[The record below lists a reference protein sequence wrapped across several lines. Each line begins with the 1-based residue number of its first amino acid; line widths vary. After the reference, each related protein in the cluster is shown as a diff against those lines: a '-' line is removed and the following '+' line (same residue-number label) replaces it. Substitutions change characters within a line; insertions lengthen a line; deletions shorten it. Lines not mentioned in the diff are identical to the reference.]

1 MAEKSLKTLE
11 EASVPKLNNG
21 DEQTKGPDPAP
32 DALAPSTT
40 RASANVPYSA
50 FTRSRKQ
57 VIVTIVAAAGV
68 ASTLSANIYFPALN
82 AIQEVS
88 TFCEFSGRKDQ
99 GLRMSNTC
107 RRRKSLFSL
116 ILQQDFGTT
125 AEMMNLTISLYMVR
139 IFSNKFFCSSDVQI
153 MMTKSNSHH
162 VSRFSRGS
170 HLHYGD
176 HWQISGVEGQFTCV
190 QW

>member
-1 MAEKSLKTLE
+1 MTEKLLKTIE
-11 EASVPKLNNG
+11 EAPVPELNDD
-21 DEQTKGPDPAP
+21 DEQIKGPDPAP

-57 VIVTIVAAAGV
+57 VIVTIVALSGV

-82 AIQEVS
+82 AIQDVS
-88 TFCEFSGRKDQ
+88 TFCNFSEREDQ

-107 RRRKSLFSL
+107 RRWNSLVSL

-139 IFSNKFFCSSDVQI
+139 ISQQIFYSSEVPDHD
-153 MMTKSNSHH
+153 TKSNLHH

-176 HWQISGVEGQFTCV
+176 HWRISGVEGRFTCV